1 MKNQHR
7 NARKDSKV
15 KAFVL
20 YSLRHTMLTRLGESG
35 AEAFTIQK
43 IAGHSNAVISQST
56 CSLRQRC
63 LKAHS
68 RRFEAYKAAELA
80 KETVQ

>member
-1 MKNQHR
+1 
-7 NARKDSKV
+7 V
-15 KAFVL
+15 TFFVL

-43 IAGHSNAVISQST
+43 IAGHSRSVISQRYVHPT
-56 CSLRQRC
+56 PTLIEN
-63 LKAHS
+63 AFT
-68 RRFEAYKAAELA
+68 RFEAYNAKKEAELA